1 VKSKFCIKRL
11 AEALHRFM
19 KDRQR
24 VIKLGFAFAM
34 ALFLSGILLGLIM
47 VQFAPSQPVNH
58 QTEKNDSSAEVR
70 NQGEIQIP
78 DNSSDS
84 SQTASNN
91 ETNENGNIFV
101 TIGVSAYW
109 DSELTDRVNDINEL
123 FLSNGTQKSYKLY
136 IFNEGNTGETLSL
149 STSNW
154 NPPEASSYITLTW
167 NYGGQVINPNTAVP
181 VTLTLTVSP
190 NITEVTYFNFNIIVE
205 ARN

>member
-1 VKSKFCIKRL
+1 
-11 AEALHRFM
+11 
-19 KDRQR
+19 
-24 VIKLGFAFAM
+24 M
-34 ALFLSGILLGLIM
+34 ALILSGILLGLII

-91 ETNENGNIFV
+91 ESNEGGNIFV

-109 DSELTDRVNDINEL
+109 DSELTDRVDAINEL
-123 FLSNGTQKSYKLY
+123 FLSNGTQKSYRLY
-136 IFNEGNTGETLSL
+136 IFNDGNTRETLSL

-154 NPPEASSYITLTW
+154 NPPEASSYINLTW
-167 NYGGQVINPNTAVP
+167 NYRGQIINPNTALP
-181 VTLTLTVSP
+181 VTLTLAVSP

-205 ARN
+205 ARD